1 MFKYTGSVM
10 ILKVYR
16 IRTDAKLPTRAY
28 QMDAGLDLYYCPN
41 EDKKL
46 YDEKNFHIPPKESRL
61 LPTGIKVEVPYGYM
75 LEIKNK
81 SGLAHKRQLLVG
93 ACVVD
98 PGYDGELYVNLHNI
112 GQKTQIIESGEKI
125 AQAILIPIVH
135 CRVEEVKTDEFLNFH
150 SERGHGGFGST
161 GDK

>member
-1 MFKYTGSVM
+1 M
-10 ILKVYR
+10 
-16 IRTDAKLPTRAY
+16 
-28 QMDAGLDLYYCPN
+28 
-41 EDKKL
+41 
-46 YDEKNFHIPPKESRL
+46 
-61 LPTGIKVEVPYGYM
+61 EVPYGYM

-98 PGYDGELYVNLHNI
+98 PGYNGELYVNLHNI
-112 GQKTQIIESGEKI
+112 GQKTQIIGSGEKI

-135 CRVEEVKTDEFLNFH
+135 CKVEEVKTDEFLNFH
-150 SERGHGGFGST
+150 SERGDGGFGST